1 MTAETR
7 DFTDTLAN
15 APNGVFRLEYTYTQ
29 GGQLKSLKDPYGEQI
44 NYAHDKL
51 SRLSTVTGS
60 SFGGVTSYASSP
72 HYRAWGGLQSLSFG
86 NATSMSVEFDTR
98 LRPAA
103 FELVKSGQQ
112 DPIMEKTYEYHSD
125 GRLRKLSDAV
135 DDRFDRLN
143 EYDQMGRI
151 TSARTGLEARGGTP
165 TTQPE
170 IEAIPYRQS
179 YEYNA
184 FGNTTERV
192 NDMWGTHNFS
202 AERTF
207 VNNRIQNQS
216 QTVWEYDADGRITDN
231 GGATLSTYNAAGQ
244 LIVYNRQLVPAG
256 ENEVTRHYNGDG
268 MEEKRTQRILK
279 EIEPEEWEWEQQP
292 AKYYIRSTVL
302 GGAVVTDVYDIGTK
316 KRTYVRAGGQE
327 IAWQNGDSGGS
338 VVFQATDPVGAS
350 IRSAESDGDI
360 FDAQGT
366 ESSPAELDPM
376 GGNVATENPFVTQT
390 GGSSCVG
397 CGLLDEEDVLFVN
410 GQRQSFALQG
420 LPISREEAE
429 SLMQAGSAYP
439 CPNNYCGAGTAR
451 NHQTGETAV
460 TSPYQVFADGVG
472 GRWVAEVTGSTIVDP
487 NGNSTKGDYGVTGW
501 HWREDESDTK
511 LLVFA
516 NKHQLKC
523 PERSKEHSFPAKD
536 ALDHYIGGSGRPV
549 YISIDEI
556 TADFPLPSSFEPIR
570 NLVQQGTQGGTS
582 ITHRIENIHSG
593 PMETK
598 GWQGAVLGRITFDLT
613 GTLKIYEWG
622 LTEFEG
628 TIGVIP
634 DIYDFDKGDRTVAK
648 QISTYIGKTFPGKP
662 YDIITLGRYDVQ
674 QSWNKYATLNSSCK

>member
-1 MTAETR
+1 MTWDVGETGVTDAHDVEFGYDALGNRTSMTDGLGTVAYEYDPLSRMTAETR

-51 SRLSTVTGS
+51 SRLSTVMGS

-98 LRPAA
+98 LRPAV
-103 FELVKSGQQ
+103 FEMVKSGQQ

-170 IEAIPYRQS
+170 LEAIPYRQS

-256 ENEVTRHYNGDG
+256 ENEVTRYYNGDG

-279 EIEPEEWEWEQQP
+279 EIEPEEWDWEQQP

-316 KRTYVRAGGQE
+316 KRTYVRAGGEE
-327 IAWQNGDSGGS
+327 IA
-338 VVFQATDPVGAS
+338 
-350 IRSAESDGDI
+350 R
-360 FDAQGT
+360 
-366 ESSPAELDPM
+366 
-376 GGNVATENPFVTQT
+376 
-390 GGSSCVG
+390 
-397 CGLLDEEDVLFVN
+397 
-410 GQRQSFALQG
+410 
-420 LPISREEAE
+420 
-429 SLMQAGSAYP
+429 
-439 CPNNYCGAGTAR
+439 TA
-451 NHQTGETAV
+451 
-460 TSPYQVFADGVG
+460 
-472 GRWVAEVTGSTIVDP
+472 
-487 NGNSTKGDYGVTGW
+487 
-501 HWREDESDTK
+501 
-511 LLVFA
+511 
-516 NKHQLKC
+516 
-523 PERSKEHSFPAKD
+523 
-536 ALDHYIGGSGRPV
+536 
-549 YISIDEI
+549 
-556 TADFPLPSSFEPIR
+556 
-570 NLVQQGTQGGTS
+570 
-582 ITHRIENIHSG
+582 
-593 PMETK
+593 
-598 GWQGAVLGRITFDLT
+598 
-613 GTLKIYEWG
+613 
-622 LTEFEG
+622 
-628 TIGVIP
+628 
-634 DIYDFDKGDRTVAK
+634 
-648 QISTYIGKTFPGKP
+648 
-662 YDIITLGRYDVQ
+662 
-674 QSWNKYATLNSSCK
+674 